1 MSYLILVRH
10 GQSEWNLLG
19 KWTGLTDVSL
29 TEEGRKEAKEVGKLL
44 KERSIH
50 VDHAFTSELIRTQ
63 QTLDEILKVL
73 DQHPLITHSDKLNE
87 KNYGVY
93 TGKNKWEVQKEVGD
107 QEFLKIRRS
116 WDYVLPNGESLKNV
130 YERAV
135 PYYQQ
140 TILPLLEQGENILV
154 VSHGNTLR
162 AIIKYLD
169 NIKDENISHFELVT
183 GEVHLYTIAK
193 DGKVNKEEVLTEHNT
208 TKK

>member
-193 DGKVNKEEVLTEHNT
+193 DGKVNKEGSTSVV
-208 TKK
+208 